1 MGQQHIYN
9 FQMPHFIGLEMN
21 KWRTGHRDM
30 DLLLLLYTFDSFA
43 LLAGKK
49 FCIIY
54 VGAAHTEVPT
64 DSKYPKDSKGKQRT
78 STTASCGG

>member
-1 MGQQHIYN
+1 MAHRPQ
-9 FQMPHFIGLEMN
+9 
-21 KWRTGHRDM
+21 GHGPSATP
-30 DLLLLLYTFDSFA
+30 LLLYTFDSFA

-78 STTASCGG
+78 STTAN